1 MSVTFAPMWRV
12 SWRSVLAHRGR
23 MLLTFTSVVLGTA
36 FISGSLLLTTAL
48 EKSFDSI
55 IDAGVEGID
64 VGLVGS
70 QTSPQGVPFTVL
82 EEISSWPEVRA
93 VNVIGDGPG
102 TPTGT
107 RAAGDSGIIVILPD
121 GTPLQAG
128 SSGAHPAAA
137 HPPENT
143 VGPVPDITDG
153 AAPAT
158 PEEVLINSSAAER
171 AGLNV
176 GDAIQVITPAEQVTV
191 TVSGIYDSPRD
202 IAGWVGVMFTPER
215 YLEMFTLNDY
225 ASQAVIAAAE
235 DADPMTVRNRIGQ
248 TWPWLTPLLP
258 EQIAERMSG
267 SVVQQME
274 FVRYVLVIF
283 GAIAL
288 LVGAFNIANTFAMVV
303 GQRTREFALLRSIGV
318 STAQVAVSVIAEAAL
333 VGLVGSVVGIAVAF
347 ALVAALLGYFN
358 TGAGEL
364 SHIDFQWTWQAVTIP
379 LAFGVIITMAAA
391 VAPARRAGM
400 LPPVQAFDLSD
411 ARSSRAPRLTLL
423 AAGVLGGVGAVL
435 LAAAA
440 LITTING
447 ITPSVEARLS
457 LIAVGVV
464 AMFTALALAGP
475 TLVTAAGLT
484 LGAALTL
491 PLGAVGTLARRNS
504 VRNPRR
510 SAASALALALGVG
523 LVACVGTIGSTT
535 KASVFGMAESSVTS
549 PFVLDSLAGSSLQGQ
564 PGSTSGLSLPPE
576 TRQRAEWTTGV
587 EDAGTLM
594 NVPLRANNWDHQTTT
609 VLDADFT
616 QFMPLGILQGTV
628 GDASEPAVMISAEYA
643 DQTGLQVGDLIP
655 LTAYEG
661 DEADAVWIP
670 VSAVYTDTS
679 LLGHLAVSLPAAAA
693 VVDNLE
699 SVITR
704 VSVFVSADGSVSDEQ
719 LRHNLTNVMDP
730 LLVVQVKSK
739 AEYGSA
745 LGTQINQLLLIVYAL
760 LALAVIIASLG
771 IINTLMLSV
780 AERTRELGVLRAV
793 GLQRRE
799 IQWMVQIESL
809 IISIHGAV
817 VGIALGTS
825 AGWAATRVLGSK
837 GMASPEIP
845 WPQIGLMVGASIILG
860 VVAALIPAIKASYTP
875 ALEAIER

>member
-23 MLLTFTSVVLGTA
+23 MLLTFISVVLGTA

-48 EKSFDSI
+48 EKSCDAI

-347 ALVAALLGYFN
+347 
-358 TGAGEL
+358 
-364 SHIDFQWTWQAVTIP
+364 
-379 LAFGVIITMAAA
+379 GVIITMAAA

-423 AAGVLGGVGAVL
+423 AAGGLGGVGAVL
-435 LAAAA
+435 LLAAA
-440 LITTING
+440 LITTLNG
-447 ITPSVEARLS
+447 VTPSVETRLS

-616 QFMPLGILQGTV
+616 QFMSLGILQGTV